1 MAILKTNDSEVE
13 VPDGAEL
20 MDAAEELGVSFGC
33 GNGVCGACEV
43 DVEEGMENLNELTEA
58 EDDMDLDDGHR
69 LMCQCV
75 IESGTVKIS
84 I

>member
-1 MAILKTNDSEVE
+1 MAILKTDDDQVDVLDGNEV
-13 VPDGAEL
+13 

-43 DVEEGMENLNELTEA
+43 EVKEGMENLNSLTEA
-58 EDDMDLDDGHR
+58 EEDMMLDDGHR
-69 LMCQCV
+69 LMCQCK
-75 IESGTVKIS
+75 ITKGTVKIS